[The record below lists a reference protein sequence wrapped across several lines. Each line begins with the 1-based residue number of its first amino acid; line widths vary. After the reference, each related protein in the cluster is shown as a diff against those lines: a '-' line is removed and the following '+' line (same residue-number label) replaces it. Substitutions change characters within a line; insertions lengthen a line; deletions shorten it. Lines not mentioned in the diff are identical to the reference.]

1 MARPQPRFW
10 QRLFGGRKPP
20 PILVVSGLPRSGTSM
35 MMQMLTAGG
44 LEAVSDHLRQS
55 DTDNPRGYF
64 EYEPVKTLADD
75 ASWLP
80 VAQGKVVKIVSNLL
94 QYLSAD
100 QTYKVIFMERNLQE
114 IVASQNRMLENRGK
128 PAAPEDDAAMTANFT
143 RHLGQVKTWLRQQD
157 HIDVLYL
164 RYADVVAE
172 PEAAVK
178 RIQTFLGQPLHI
190 EAMLAEV
197 HQQLYR
203 NRAASVR
210 ESREPPPEPAAQ

>member
-1 MARPQPRFW
+1 MARPQPRLW

-20 PILVVSGLPRSGTSM
+20 PIIVVSGLPRSGTSM
-35 MMQMLTAGG
+35 MMQMLVAGG
-44 LEAVSDHLRQS
+44 LEAVTDDLRQS

-64 EYEPVKTLADD
+64 EFEPVKALADD

-80 VAQGKVVKIVSNLL
+80 IAQGKAVKIVSSLL
-94 QYLSAD
+94 QHLPDD

-114 IVASQNRMLENRGK
+114 ILASQSRMLENRGK
-128 PAAPEDDAAMTANFT
+128 PVNPEDDAVMIANFT
-143 RHLGQVKTWLRQQD
+143 RHLGQVKAWLRQQD

-178 RIQTFLGQPLHI
+178 RIQAFLGQLLQA
-190 EAMLAEV
+190 ETMLAEV
-197 HQQLYR
+197 VQQLYR
-203 NRAASVR
+203 NRAASGPKQR
-210 ESREPPPEPAAQ
+210 